1 MFCAISGVTPTEPV
15 ISPAGH
21 LFEKSLVTKALKETG
36 QCPVTKQPLS
46 VEDLVAVQT
55 SGAIKPRVAS
65 AASIPGMLSQFHDEW
80 DALMLETH
88 TLRTD
93 LHASR
98 QELSHALYQHDAAC
112 RVIARVVK
120 ERDEAR
126 SALASARGAAAQSAP
141 ASGKRGADV
150 MEPEDEDTKR
160 AKGGLPA
167 ETVEAMVAKS
177 KLLSKQRKTRVISE
191 TLATVEE
198 IAAFG
203 DKPTSTPCHPTKCK
217 GILAI
222 VVNPE
227 DTNVLA
233 TAGADGSVA
242 VFDVGKGKR
251 SSQIAAHKKRAK
263 ALAWAG
269 DALLTG
275 SADASIKIWRDGT
288 CVGTVAGTHVGEVSA
303 ISTHPIK
310 SHAAT
315 FGADGAWGFVDIAL
329 AETVSVARD
338 DDAAAGGGFSCGSFH
353 PDGLILAAGGNDA
366 TVRLWDVKTQKR
378 VAEVAGHVGAV
389 NSLCFSEN
397 GYYLATSASDGA
409 KVWDLRKL
417 KEVCSFASVDDTH
430 NAVAFDAS
438 GYFLCIG
445 SGTQLAV
452 RSVKQ
457 DWAVVK
463 QWETPKAIASVAF
476 GDDAKSVYA
485 GCVDHNLR
493 LCE

>member
-1 MFCAISGVTPTEPV
+1 M
-15 ISPAGH
+15 
-21 LFEKSLVTKALKETG
+21 
-36 QCPVTKQPLS
+36 
-46 VEDLVAVQT
+46 AVQT

-177 KLLSKQRKTRVISE
+177 KLLSKQRKTRVISK

-227 DTNVLA
+227 DTNVLV

-397 GYYLATSASDGA
+397 GTYSQSHVPPTDCPYKTDISSSQSGYYLATSASDGA

-445 SGTQLAV
+445 SGTQLTV
-452 RSVKQ
+452 RGVKQ

-493 LCE
+493 LFK